1 MPRELDDGALLLDML
16 DAAKEVSGYVMGRTR
31 EEYESNG
38 MLRRSVER
46 VVEIIG
52 EAARGVSAT
61 FRTAHP
67 EVPWQQISATRHI
80 LAHEYGR
87 IDNEIMWRIVTVHVP
102 ELIRLLTPLVPPAPA
117 APPASTP

>member
-1 MPRELDDGALLLDML
+1 MPRDMDDGALLLDML
-16 DAAKEVSGYVMGRTR
+16 EAAREVGGYVTGRTR
-31 EEYESNG
+31 EEYETDG

-102 ELIRLLTPLVPPAPA
+102 ELIRLLSPLISPP
-117 APPASTP
+117 PPPSP